1 MPDPIKTH
9 KTMYMMI
16 VNIFVFLFGLSIGS
30 FLNCVIYRLE
40 KKEKITGRSYCP
52 KCSNQLRWY
61 DLFPVFS
68 FIFLCGKCRNC
79 HKKIS
84 IQYPLVEIFTALIF
98 LLIINF
104 QNLALALFL
113 FYVVSALI
121 IIFIYD
127 LKHYLIPDKVL
138 FPAIAITIFYRL
150 FEFFNFKLISNF
162 KFQISNSGELFN
174 YIMAAV
180 VASGFFGIIFLV
192 SGGRWMG
199 FGDVKLAILMGLLLG
214 LPNVLAALFVAFF
227 FGAII
232 SIVLIIFGKKGLKSE
247 IPFGPFLIVG
257 TFMAMFWGKEIIEWY
272 WRLFLF

>member
-1 MPDPIKTH
+1 MVDTIFL
-9 KTMYMMI
+9 I
-16 VNIFVFLFGLSIGS
+16 FNIFVFLFGLCIGS
-30 FLNCVIYRLE
+30 FLNCFIYRLG

-52 KCSNQLRWY
+52 KCSNQLKWY

-68 FIFLCGKCRNC
+68 FVFLRGKCRDC

-98 LLIINF
+98 LLVFNKFSVIP
-104 QNLALALFL
+104 NLIGNPGFKFWIPAFAGMTAYLIFL
-113 FYVVSALI
+113 FYTACSLI
-121 IIFIYD
+121 VIFVYD

-138 FPAIAITIFYRL
+138 FPAILLALIF
-150 FEFFNFKLISNF
+150 S
-162 KFQISNSGELFN
+162 FQNTSYFINSLL
-174 YIMAAV
+174 AV
-180 VASGFFGIIFLV
+180 AVASGFFLTIFLV

-214 LPNVLAALFVAFF
+214 LPNVLAALFIAFF

-247 IPFGPFLIVG
+247 IPFGPFLIAG
-257 TFMAMFWGKEIIEWY
+257 T
-272 WRLFLF
+272 

>member
-1 MPDPIKTH
+1 
-9 KTMYMMI
+9 
-16 VNIFVFLFGLSIGS
+16 
-30 FLNCVIYRLE
+30 
-40 KKEKITGRSYCP
+40 
-52 KCSNQLRWY
+52 
-61 DLFPVFS
+61 
-68 FIFLCGKCRNC
+68 
-79 HKKIS
+79 
-84 IQYPLVEIFTALIF
+84 
-98 LLIINF
+98 
-104 QNLALALFL
+104 
-113 FYVVSALI
+113 LI